1 MRSAVSALP
10 SDTCAETHSD
20 QSNDKTMKTQSTIFR
35 LPFGFLFLT
44 SLTLHGADAPK
55 AINKPNIIVILAD
68 DMGYADA
75 GFNGCKDIPT
85 PHLDS
90 IAKNGIRFS
99 AGYVTAPQCA
109 PSRAGLLMG
118 MDQNRIGCENNNV
131 TDIAGLTEGTTFA
144 DRMRATGYHTGMVG
158 KWHLGTKPGQQPLD
172 RGFDEYF
179 GFLRGSSWYLPQ
191 AGQKSIAQILE
202 GRKPVPVDG
211 YLTDAFG
218 ERAVRFITE
227 NKAQP
232 FFLYLAFNA
241 PHSPFEA
248 PAEEIARFGHITDTK
263 RRTYAAMVSIM
274 DRNIGHVLEALK
286 TAGVERNTL
295 VVFLSDN
302 GGPDAGAD
310 NTPLRGWKGDTFEGG
325 IRVPFVMQWPG
336 TIKPSQT
343 VDMPVSSLDLLP
355 TALAVAGQPIPEP
368 LEGHSLL
375 PALRGESPF
384 PARSLAWRFVFGPTA
399 AKSSWAIRDGNWKL
413 VRGSAA
419 SSDVQLIDLAQDAS
433 EANDLSSAHA
443 DIRERLQK
451 AHDTWVASMPTPYT
465 RVSSEKVIEFV
476 KRKNAAR
483 AKASQKS
490 E

>member
-1 MRSAVSALP
+1 MNFAIKL
-10 SDTCAETHSD
+10 
-20 QSNDKTMKTQSTIFR
+20 
-35 LPFGFLFLT
+35 LT
-44 SLTLHGADAPK
+44 AMLLAPL
-55 AINKPNIIVILAD
+55 AAFAQASKPNIIVILAD

-90 IAKNGIRFS
+90 MAKNGIRFS

-118 MDQNRIGCENNNV
+118 VDQNRIGCENNNV
-131 TDIAGLTEGTTFA
+131 TDIAGLSEGATMA
-144 DRMRATGYHTGMVG
+144 DRMRAAGYRTGMVG

-191 AGQKSIAQILE
+191 AGQKSIAQIIE
-202 GRKPVPVDG
+202 GRKAVPVGG

-227 NKAQP
+227 NQAKP

-241 PHSPFEA
+241 PHSPYEA
-248 PAEEIARFGHITDTK
+248 PAKEIAKFGHITDTK

-274 DRNIGHVLEALK
+274 DRNIGRVLAALK
-286 TAGVERNTL
+286 TAHLEQNTL

-302 GGPDAGAD
+302 GGPGDGYSN
-310 NTPLRGWKGDTFEGG
+310 NTPLRGWKGETFEGG

-336 TIKPSQT
+336 TIKPGQT

-355 TALAVAGQPIPEP
+355 TALAAAGQPIPAP
-368 LEGHSLL
+368 LEGKSLL
-375 PALRGESPF
+375 PALRGEAPF
-384 PARSLAWRFVFGPTA
+384 PARTLAWRFVFGPA
-399 AKSSWAIRDGNWKL
+399 VAKSPWAIRDGNWKL
-413 VRGSAA
+413 VQGSAA
-419 SSDVQLIDLAQDAS
+419 SSEVQLFDLSQDAS
-433 EANDLSSAHA
+433 EANDLSTART

-451 AHDTWVASMPTPYT
+451 AHDTWVASMPAPYT
-465 RVSSEKVIEFV
+465 RVSSDKVLDFI
-476 KRKNAAR
+476 KAKQAGR
-483 AKASQKS
+483 AKAAEKS
-490 E
+490 K

>member
-1 MRSAVSALP
+1 
-10 SDTCAETHSD
+10 
-20 QSNDKTMKTQSTIFR
+20 MKHT
-35 LPFGFLFLT
+35 
-44 SLTLHGADAPK
+44 LTLITALLLSPLATLHAAQ
-55 AINKPNIIVILAD
+55 ASKPNIIVILAD

-90 IAKNGIRFS
+90 MAKKGIRFS

-118 MDQNRIGCENNNV
+118 LDQNLIGCENNNV
-131 TDIAGLTEGTTFA
+131 TDIAGLSEGATIA
-144 DRMRATGYHTGMVG
+144 DRMRAAGYRTGMVG
-158 KWHLGTKPGQQPLD
+158 KWHLGTNPGQQPLD

-191 AGQKSIAQILE
+191 AGQKSIAQIIE
-202 GRKPVPVDG
+202 GRKAVPVGG

-227 NKAQP
+227 NQAKP

-241 PHSPFEA
+241 PHSPYEA
-248 PAEEIARFGHITDTK
+248 PAEEIAKFAHITDIK

-286 TAGVERNTL
+286 TAHVEQNTL

-302 GGPDAGAD
+302 GGPGDGYSN
-310 NTPLRGWKGDTFEGG
+310 NTPLRGWKGETFEGG

-336 TIKPSQT
+336 TIKPGRT

-355 TALAVAGQPIPEP
+355 TALAAAGQPIPAP
-368 LEGHSLL
+368 LEGQSLL
-375 PALRGESPF
+375 PALRGEAPF
-384 PARSLAWRFVFGPTA
+384 PARTLAWRFVFGPA
-399 AKSSWAIRDGNWKL
+399 VAKSPWAIRDGNWKL
-413 VRGSAA
+413 VEGSAA
-419 SSDVQLIDLAQDAS
+419 SSEVQLFDLSKDAS
-433 EANDLSSAHA
+433 EANDLSTART

-451 AHDTWVASMPTPYT
+451 AHDTWVASMPAPYT
-465 RVSSEKVIEFV
+465 RVSSDKVLDFV
-476 KRKNAAR
+476 KAKQAGR
-483 AKASQKS
+483 AKAAEKS
-490 E
+490 K

>member
-1 MRSAVSALP
+1 MNFAIKLLTALLLAP
-10 SDTCAETHSD
+10 LA
-20 QSNDKTMKTQSTIFR
+20 
-35 LPFGFLFLT
+35 
-44 SLTLHGADAPK
+44 TLHADQASR
-55 AINKPNIIVILAD
+55 PNIIVILAD

-118 MDQNRIGCENNNV
+118 VDQNRIGCENNNV
-131 TDIAGLTEGTTFA
+131 TDIAGLSEGTTFA
-144 DRMRATGYHTGMVG
+144 DHMRAAGYRTGMVG
-158 KWHLGTKPGQQPLD
+158 KWHLGTNPGQQPLD

-191 AGQKSIAQILE
+191 AGQKSIAQIIE
-202 GRKPVPVDG
+202 GRKAVPVGG

-218 ERAVRFITE
+218 ERAVRFIAE
-227 NKAQP
+227 NQAKP

-241 PHSPFEA
+241 PHSPYEA
-248 PAEEIARFGHITDTK
+248 PAEEIAKFAHITDTK
-263 RRTYAAMVSIM
+263 RRTYAAMVAIM

-286 TAGVERNTL
+286 AAHVEQNTL

-302 GGPDAGAD
+302 GGPGDGYSN
-310 NTPLRGWKGDTFEGG
+310 NTPLRGWKGETFEGG

-336 TIKPSQT
+336 TIKPGQT

-355 TALAVAGQPIPEP
+355 TSLAMAGRPIPAP
-368 LEGHSLL
+368 LEGKSLL
-375 PALRGESPF
+375 PALRGEAPF
-384 PARSLAWRFVFGPTA
+384 PTRSLPWRFVFGPA
-399 AKSSWAIRDGNWKL
+399 VAKSPWAIRDGNWKL
-413 VRGSAA
+413 DQGSAA
-419 SSDVQLIDLAQDAS
+419 SSEVQLFDLSQDAS
-433 EANDLSSAHA
+433 EASDLSTART

-451 AHDTWVASMPTPYT
+451 AHDTWVASMPVPYT
-465 RVSSEKVIEFV
+465 RVSSDKVLDFI
-476 KRKNAAR
+476 KAKQAGR
-483 AKASQKS
+483 AKAAEKS
-490 E
+490 K